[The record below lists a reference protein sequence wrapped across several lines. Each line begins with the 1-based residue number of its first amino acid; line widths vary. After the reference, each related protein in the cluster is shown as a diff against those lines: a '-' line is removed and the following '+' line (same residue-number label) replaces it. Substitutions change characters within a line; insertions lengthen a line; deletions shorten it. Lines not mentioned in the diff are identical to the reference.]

1 MFDAEGARRAGYSDA
16 EIRGVQ
22 GALAAGYSPAE
33 ISAHLSQRQQPKKPG
48 YFDDLVPEPGAK
60 PPAAKKG
67 YFDDLVPEGYQL
79 DQTAANS
86 PPAGFILDQPS
97 VVSDVA
103 KSAGAGVLRGIIR
116 GAGAPGDVASAVL
129 PQGPS
134 FNERFAGEPTG
145 AYGTIVSALEKARSA
160 LELPTSAGIQKA
172 VEGVTGPLY
181 SAQTKPGEYTGSVG
195 EMIGNPF
202 SWVGPG
208 GAAVKAGAAVLSGLA
223 GQAGEDVAGGP
234 GRLIGSVLGGVTG
247 AKTLGPRAVEAA
259 IPTQAELAA
268 AKDAGYAGAR
278 ASEVILD
285 PQRVATNFAAPVEQH
300 LTAGPKYAFTGG
312 ADGTAPRTLGLLNK
326 LQNPPGGAAG
336 ITAANL
342 ATIRRQLGDIA
353 GETKDFK
360 PTSDAKAAMVA
371 KRLFDSYL
379 ENGAVGDAVAGDAK
393 AFAANTAEANAN
405 NAAMEKVRTFNQKIA
420 NAEEKSAGT
429 SGPSLSNT
437 LGTEA
442 RQFLRNPKAQ
452 RGYTPEEIAAVRGVN
467 RGTLTSNTL
476 NQLGRGGAGVVPMVA
491 HLAAAVPAA
500 AATGGA
506 SLIPQ
511 AALAAGLYGARK
523 VGERMTAKQA
533 QAIIDTLA
541 KRSPLYEQ
549 RVNALPPA
557 QPSAVRGAVLRAV
570 AGGM

>member
-1 MFDAEGARRAGYSDA
+1 MPDGAHVQFPDNMPPDQIRSLILQKFPNAGADAKGGEPKSDIFADIAPATGA
-16 EIRGVQ
+16 
-22 GALAAGYSPAE
+22 
-33 ISAHLSQRQQPKKPG
+33 KTTTPG
-48 YFDDLVPEPGAK
+48 IFDDIQPSLPPGFVLDKAPTAGAAELRSL
-60 PPAAKKG
+60 PP
-67 YFDDLVPEGYQL
+67 
-79 DQTAANS
+79 
-86 PPAGFILDQPS
+86 GFVLDQPAAGS
-97 VVSDVA
+97 GGFLANAADFV
-103 KSAGAGVLRGIIR
+103 KSMPEGAARALRQYGRGHQIEAEFFNQPFTGGAIDAGPDLPTGL
-116 GAGAPGDVASAVL
+116 PT
-129 PQGPS
+129 PQGK
-134 FNERFAGEPTG
+134 AGE
-145 AYGTIVSALEKARSA
+145 Y
-160 LELPTSAGIQKA
+160 
-172 VEGVTGPLY
+172 
-181 SAQTKPGEYTGSVG
+181 
-195 EMIGNPF
+195 
-202 SWVGPG
+202 
-208 GAAVKAGAAVLSGLA
+208 GAAVGEALGNPLSYLGAAGLPIKAAGAVLSAMG
-223 GQAGEDVAGGP
+223 GKAGEDSGIPG
-234 GRLIGSVLGGVTG
+234 GRLAGAVLGGATA

-259 IPTQAELAA
+259 IPTEAELAA
-268 AKDAGYAGAR
+268 AKDTGYAAR
-278 ASEVILD
+278 NSSGVILD

-326 LQNPPGGAAG
+326 LQNPPDGTAG

-360 PTSDAKAAMVA
+360 PTPDAKAAMVT

-405 NAAMEKVRTFNQKIA
+405 NAAFERVRTFNQKIA
-420 NAEEKSAGT
+420 DAEEKSAGT
-429 SGPSLSNT
+429 SGPSLANT
-437 LGTEA
+437 LGTES

-452 RGYTPEEIAAVRGVN
+452 RGYTPDEVAAVRNVN
-467 RGTLTSNTL
+467 RGTLTSNAL

-541 KRSPLYEQ
+541 KRSPLYER

-557 QPSAVRGAVLRAV
+557 QPSATRGAVLRAV
-570 AGGM
+570 AGGI